1 MAASNTLSFHVSGP
15 ILVQA
20 NIGAVSAF
28 VTIGECRDGFDIN
41 FIPFTHD
48 IKADGGGG
56 PDGDAMEVISLNQSV
71 IGRCQLTPY
80 AGNYVNTLRACA
92 QGSSAATAGVMI
104 VPGTLYGASGALV
117 TVKFTVNASFEVD
130 GGWQFT
136 ACQVRRM
143 GDFKTGVK
151 ENVLDFEFRALNYR
165 DVGTYPTIAG
175 ATLYSRV

>member
-1 MAASNTLSFHVSGP
+1 MAASNNITIHVAGP

-20 NIGAVSAF
+20 NIGPGPSF
-28 VTIGECRDGFDIN
+28 VTVGECRDGFDIN

-48 IKADGGGG
+48 VKYDGAGG
-56 PDGDAMEVISLNQSV
+56 PDGDAGEIIFLNCSV

-80 AGNYVNTLRACA
+80 AGNYVNSLRAYA
-92 QGSSAATAGVMI
+92 QATAVNGVMAA
-104 VPGTLYGASGALV
+104 PGILYGASGALL
-117 TVKFTVNASFEVD
+117 TIKFTASTVYEPD

-136 ACQVRRM
+136 SCQIRRM

-151 ENVLDFEFRALNYR
+151 ENVLDFEFRAINYR
-165 DVGTYPTIAG
+165 LVTSSPTIEG